1 MNEIQFS
8 LLFLV
13 LGMALGA
20 MLMKTYKEWNG

>member
-13 LGMALGA
+13 LGIALGA
-20 MLMKTYKEWNG
+20 MLMKTYKEWG